1 MVAIEGVALLNP
13 WILKVIIDKLIAFE
27 TENIKTIFYL
37 AFLLFAAEQTVS
49 LIYYFRDGLYYRH
62 FFNLEYFLQTKA
74 QAKLVNLSLSYHEK
88 ENTGNKII
96 KIDRGIQKVLDL
108 INSISWDVAPT
119 SAQFIITIMAL
130 LFIDWRFS
138 VLILIFS
145 PAFIYITFYANKS
158 IYPFRKKRY
167 QKGEEAA
174 GKMAQ
179 SIININAVKSFVQ
192 EEREIKEVAE
202 IRETIRIQGTKEW
215 LRLLKFKITRNLI
228 VDMGRMS
235 TILLATYLVFSGDI
249 SVGTLV
255 FAITLS
261 EKTYFSLFRLSRVYD
276 NIEEGAVAIE
286 RLLTVFNEKQ
296 DIKNKKNAIQPSD
309 IKGDIVFDKVDFSY
323 NSAKEKALHDVGIKI
338 KAGEV
343 TALVGSS
350 GGGKTTV
357 ARMIYRHYD
366 PSRGNIKLDGVD
378 LRDYDLYGFRR
389 FISIVPQEV
398 EIFDASVRD
407 NIAYAQPSGTQ
418 KEVEEAARVAN
429 AEEFILKLSE
439 KYKTK
444 VGERGIKL
452 SGGQRQ
458 RIGIARAIL
467 ANPRILIFDEATSNL
482 DSYSE
487 QLIQTAMDKITK
499 NRTVIIIAHRLST
512 IKKADKIIV
521 LSEGTITEQGNHNE
535 LAKKTSGI
543 YAKLIKLQEMGE
555 VK

>member
-1 MVAIEGVALLNP
+1 MKKKKQNKKIWRDFWVLLKPFWKKFYFYLFFVVAIEGVALLNP

-296 DIKNKKNAIQPSD
+296 DMKNKKNAIQPSD

-350 GGGKTTV
+350 GEGKTKG
-357 ARMIYRHYD
+357 ARMIYRH
-366 PSRGNIKLDGVD
+366 
-378 LRDYDLYGFRR
+378 
-389 FISIVPQEV
+389 
-398 EIFDASVRD
+398 
-407 NIAYAQPSGTQ
+407 
-418 KEVEEAARVAN
+418 
-429 AEEFILKLSE
+429 
-439 KYKTK
+439 
-444 VGERGIKL
+444 
-452 SGGQRQ
+452 
-458 RIGIARAIL
+458 
-467 ANPRILIFDEATSNL
+467 
-482 DSYSE
+482 
-487 QLIQTAMDKITK
+487 
-499 NRTVIIIAHRLST
+499 
-512 IKKADKIIV
+512 
-521 LSEGTITEQGNHNE
+521 
-535 LAKKTSGI
+535 
-543 YAKLIKLQEMGE
+543 
-555 VK
+555 